1 MAYDPFFFGFAER
14 VVGFFADFLTE
25 LFFFTAD
32 LRSADIFVRVFA
44 ALLFVVAG
52 PFFAAPLRAD
62 FRAGAASS
70 SASSDSAAALRAVF
84 RARVGF
90 SAGSRSAIG
99 SSVWPIAPAS
109 IITTS
114 DHRMW

>member
-1 MAYDPFFFGFAER
+1 MAYDPFFFGFAEPR
-14 VVGFFADFLTE
+14 VVFFFAAGLAV

-32 LRSADIFVRVFA
+32 LRSADILVRVFA

-52 PFFAAPLRAD
+52 PFFAAL
-62 FRAGAASS
+62 FRAGFFVSVS
-70 SASSDSAAALRAVF
+70 SASAAAALRAVF

-90 SAGSRSAIG
+90 SDGSRSAIG
-99 SSVWPIAPAS
+99 SSVWPIAVAS